1 MKYHISFGYVQMGQ
15 VRSVPH
21 TEGVK
26 FFTEKFFT
34 EKFFILYED
43 IFFKDGVY

>member
-21 TEGVK
+21 TEGLVR
-26 FFTEKFFT
+26 